1 MTTSVAFMRAVNVG
15 GRSVIHWS
23 IITTIVAFV
32 GNLPA
37 D

>member
-1 MTTSVAFMRAVNVG
+1 MTTLVAFMRAVNAG
-15 GRSVIHWS
+15 GRAVIHWS
-23 IITTIVAFV
+23 TITTIVAFV